1 MSEFLDT
8 HRDNARDILHDTL
21 PRLLSGSVTHAE
33 LLRIC
38 ESHRIVGIVGFLL
51 DADPDE
57 LHGRLFDAGRAYL
70 FGLGSMTGDE
80 VIVSRA
86 LPLLDALACRDDRGA
101 LDIARLLAPVP
112 WRADREYDDDFLFM
126 AWLAQWVR
134 EELAEG
140 GRTTELKARI
150 ELLTALEAVANGAP
164 RATLARALEDGDG
177 QTFGTALEALLD
189 AYQAHQR
196 LLVAR
201 GAVSDE
207 VAATLPYLCVEGLAL
222 LELAQRTGLRVA
234 LDHPAVPEFARARK
248 APPFSP
254 NAWRTMR

>member
-8 HRDNARDILHDTL
+8 HRDNARDLLHDTL

-38 ESHRIVGIVGFLL
+38 ESYRVAGIVGFLL

-70 FGLGSMTGDE
+70 FGLGAMTTDE
-80 VIVSRA
+80 VILSRA

-101 LDIARLLAPVP
+101 LDIARLLTPVP
-112 WRADREYDDDFLFM
+112 WRADREYDDDFYFM

-134 EELAEG
+134 EELADE
-140 GRTTELKARI
+140 RKTTELVART

-164 RATLARALEDGDG
+164 RAALARALEDRDE
-177 QTFGTALEALLD
+177 QTFSTALEALLD

-196 LLVAR
+196 LLLAR

-222 LELAQRTGLRVA
+222 LELARRTGLRVE
-234 LDHPAVPEFARARK
+234 LDHPAVPELARARRS
-248 APPFSP
+248 PPFAP